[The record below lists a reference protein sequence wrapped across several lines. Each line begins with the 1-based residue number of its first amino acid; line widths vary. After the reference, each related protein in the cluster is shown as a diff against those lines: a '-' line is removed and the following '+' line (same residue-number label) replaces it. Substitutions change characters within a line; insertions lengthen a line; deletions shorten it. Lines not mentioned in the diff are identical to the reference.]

1 MADFGKV
8 PIPQEFWS
16 FADGQPFRT
25 CVVCGESLLAD
36 GGRFYLIEKAH
47 SKGEVVFEYAICLS
61 CQQHLEAEL
70 SQQSLK
76 LIAHY
81 FDEHVD
87 WSQLRGL
94 RELSSSGKGAALS
107 GLSRCLITGKQA
119 SECKGYHI
127 LTACFGE
134 NLLESPCL
142 IGDEAVESIQKLV
155 SRKTRD
161 QLDGF
166 VEEFLGLP
174 PAVKNPLPCFG

>member
-1 MADFGKV
+1 MAEFGKV
-8 PIPQEFWS
+8 PIPKEFWS
-16 FADGQPFRT
+16 FADGEPFRA

-36 GGRFYLIEKAH
+36 GGRFYVIEKAY

-61 CQQHLEAEL
+61 CQQQLEAEL
-70 SQQSLK
+70 SQQSIK

-87 WSQLRGL
+87 WSQIRGL
-94 RELSSSGKGAALS
+94 RELSSSGKDAALS

-119 SECKGYHI
+119 SECKEYHI
-127 LTACFGE
+127 LTACFGG
-134 NLLESPCL
+134 NLLESPFL

-161 QLDGF
+161 RLDGF

-174 PAVKNPLPCFG
+174 PAVKNPLPCLG